1 MIRFRSGGWDR
12 ARRTSGQGAADG
24 GEYRQAAGVV
34 RPKRLDRLRLPLPA
48 PALFCSTVADP
59 QHLFDKEEFFK
70 KQIEEC
76 RELESQAVSGEDR
89 AFWRQAVGRWEE
101 QLRQAQ
107 RGKF

>member
-1 MIRFRSGGWDR
+1 
-12 ARRTSGQGAADG
+12 
-24 GEYRQAAGVV
+24 
-34 RPKRLDRLRLPLPA
+34 
-48 PALFCSTVADP
+48 LFCSTVADP
-59 QHLFDKEEFFK
+59 QHSFDKEEFFK

-101 QLRQAQ
+101 QLRHAQ